1 MEDAIAYIESYFQH
15 TLSADERAAFET
27 RCETDENFAKEVAF
41 YITTRQVLREG
52 LLEQKVN
59 AWKEEAIKE
68 ENTPVISMV
77 KKTSVTRWIVYAAA
91 ACILLAV
98 SMFLFETQ
106 NSPQRL
112 ASDYVQKNYSNLSV
126 EMSADSDVI
135 TKGMDAYNH
144 KNYDEA
150 LTYFIKAK
158 QTDTANSYVKKITG
172 LTYFQ
177 KKDYD
182 QALKEFDTLSNM
194 QGLQSNPGD
203 FLKAITLLERNDA
216 GDKDEAKKLLD
227 KVQKEDEEGNKD
239 AGELLNKL

>member
-15 TLSADERAAFET
+15 TLNADERAAFET

-41 YITTRQVLREG
+41 YIASRQVLREA
-52 LLEQKVN
+52 LLEQKVS

-68 ENTPVISMV
+68 ESAPVISMV
-77 KKTSVTRWIVYAAA
+77 KKTSFARWLAYAAA

-106 NSPQRL
+106 NSPERL
-112 ASDYVQKNYSNLSV
+112 ASDYVKKNYSSISI

-135 TKGMDAYNH
+135 TKGMDAYNRG
-144 KNYDEA
+144 NYDEA
-150 LTYFIKAK
+150 LNYFVKAK
-158 QTDTANSYVKKITG
+158 RTDTANSYLKQYTG
-172 LTYFQ
+172 LAYFQ

-182 QALKEFDTLSNM
+182 RALKEFDTLSNM

-203 FLKAITLLERNDA
+203 FLKALTLLERSKA
-216 GDKDEAKKLLD
+216 GDKEEAKRLLV
-227 KVQKEDEEGNKD
+227 KVLNEDEEDSKE
-239 AGELLNKL
+239 AGELKSKL